1 MIPTECKMPD
11 LSDCSAERLQGRSLL
26 HAFIGDPGVNQKERL
41 YRRNFVRLVDK
52 GISEYQMARNAILAD
67 IAEAKRPYED
77 MVKN

>member
-1 MIPTECKMPD
+1 
-11 LSDCSAERLQGRSLL
+11 L